1 MRAAGQ
7 GDGPH
12 QRARRQDNGDREED
26 PEKAQ
31 KVFDAGP
38 SASSSAESI
47 HISIRLTYRYKT
59 NSQRKCSAA
68 HTPATTKRY
77 KTNSKRKCSA
87 AHIPA
92 TTKRR
97 KKNVLQPGIRKSL
110 RAPPVRAAACL
121 YLSNGCCLPTL
132 RFSLDEESVFRLL

>member
-59 NSQRKCSAA
+59 NSKRKCSAA
-68 HTPATTKRY
+68 HT
-77 KTNSKRKCSA
+77 
-87 AHIPA
+87 PA

-121 YLSNGCCLPTL
+121 YPSNGCCLPTL
-132 RFSLDEESVFRLL
+132 RFSLDEERVFRLL